1 LFNASSVINGELR
14 YGITGN
20 FCGYLIFA
28 VFCGQLRAAEIKVIK
43 YFEIILFN
51 MFYKKMAH
59 NIHASQHPQKLPVIP
74 YLSSPLIT
82 ELALNN
88 NQSLRNELSIRNKRL
103 LRDIQEK
110 YFNYVHFGNSLS
122 NMNNIPSS
130 VENLSIVEIIN
141 LYDNRM
147 ITAKRF
153 PKESFSRLKKL
164 MNFSIM
170 KSSLAIIQ

>member
-1 LFNASSVINGELR
+1 MPLSNFNNLNIL
-14 YGITGN
+14 GI
-20 FCGYLIFA
+20 I
-28 VFCGQLRAAEIKVIK
+28 
-43 YFEIILFN
+43 
-51 MFYKKMAH
+51 
-59 NIHASQHPQKLPVIP
+59 S
-74 YLSSPLIT
+74 
-82 ELALNN
+82 
-88 NQSLRNELSIRNKRL
+88 
-103 LRDIQEK
+103 
-110 YFNYVHFGNSLS
+110 S

-170 KSSLAIIQ
+170 KSSLAIIPDIF